1 MKKTGK
7 QRKTKRKAK
16 VVADKEVIAIA
27 GEHWLPNGP
36 REEKVSNSLIRK
48 SLRWNTESG
57 QDLLGKLLD
66 VEEEKGKPDLTD
78 DERKALHKK
87 QIDLVRQLKARDIAI
102 AVTSRNMLSSNP
114 LVVNLAVSNLIR
126 MEAQNQ
132 ADQHH
137 DEGETQ
143 NVNHNHSVTL
153 TVEARRNL
161 IADVA
166 KRLGAGDVVEAISVK
181 STKRPAKASVGVS
194 DAN

>member
-16 VVADKEVIAIA
+16 VNADKEVIAVA
-27 GEHWLPNGP
+27 GEHWLPSGP

-57 QDLLGKLLD
+57 QDILSRLLE
-66 VEEEKGKPDLTD
+66 VEQEKDNPDLTD
-78 DERKALHKK
+78 VERKALHKK
-87 QIDLVRQLKARDIAI
+87 QIDLVKQLKARDIAI

-132 ADQHH
+132 ADEHH

-143 NVNHNHSVTL
+143 NVNHNHTL
-153 TVEARRNL
+153 TLSVEERRNL

-166 KRLGAGDVVEAISVK
+166 KRLGAGEVVEAVSVK
-181 STKRPAKASVGVS
+181 PTKRLTQAGVGVPHT
-194 DAN
+194 D